1 MANAA
6 GGDESFS
13 SEGAADT
20 TSTGVNYD
28 PRNFIL
34 ERELSEVHL
43 LLDNLSADPDTTI
56 EALSTHEPPHGLGK
70 DWIEQ
75 ICEISWP
82 PPKSNVQRA
91 EQAARLIRAKDFLN
105 RLARPA
111 SGMSIAFTLMVTQR
125 DGHDASA
132 TQQTGSR
139 ADETTWRSSL
149 AIRAYP
155 DLKAHA
161 SEFRTW
167 LNFIKVFLIGWLVVT
182 CLISW
187 YVASGNNALADYAT
201 ARTRFVEAQ
210 QKIDDLEAGRRT
222 LASSGT
228 RSTPK
233 ADGAETPGGPGTQ
246 APSVGNVPKV
256 EREVGY
262 CERWTWQ
269 ETQYVGRRLKEYQSA
284 DHLQACRE
292 FDNALSE
299 LKVAEKRPRGW
310 LGVWRWI
317 FKVGSAPGEAAAA
330 AAWLTSLLGT
340 AVLPVFYGLLGSAAA
355 VVRSLSQKI
364 RASTLTP
371 RDRNLATQQLAL
383 GAVVGACIGLF
394 IVGSDETLI
403 GPVTLSGSAISF
415 IAGFGVDAVFHALE
429 ALISRIFNLAP
440 AAPARTT
447 PAL

>member
-13 SEGAADT
+13 GDGSADID
-20 TSTGVNYD
+20 STEVNYD

-34 ERELSEVHL
+34 KRELSEVHL

-70 DWIEQ
+70 DWIER

-82 PPKSNVQRA
+82 PSKSSAHRA
-91 EQAARLIRAKDFLN
+91 EQAALLIRAKDFLN

-111 SGMSIAFTLMVTQR
+111 SGMSIAFTLMVTQK
-125 DGHDASA
+125 DGDQAA
-132 TQQTGSR
+132 ARQQTDSS
-139 ADETTWRSSL
+139 ADETAWRSSL

-182 CLISW
+182 CLLSW
-187 YVASGNNALADYAT
+187 YVASGNNALADYAA
-201 ARTRFVEAQ
+201 ARTRFVAAQ
-210 QKIDDLEAGRRT
+210 QKIDDLEAGR
-222 LASSGT
+222 APSVFSGT
-228 RSTPK
+228 PSTPK
-233 ADGAETPGGPGTQ
+233 ADGAETPAGSAPQG
-246 APSVGNVPKV
+246 PSVGNVPKV

-284 DHLQACRE
+284 DHLQACRA
-292 FDNALSE
+292 FDIAESE
-299 LKVAEKRPRGW
+299 LEVAEKRPRGW

-317 FKVGSAPGEAAAA
+317 LEVGSAPGEAAAA
-330 AAWLTSLLGT
+330 AAWLTALLGT

-371 RDRNLATQQLAL
+371 RDRNLSTQQLAL

-394 IVGSDETLI
+394 IVGGDKTLI

-415 IAGFGVDAVFHALE
+415 VAGFGVDAVFHALE
-429 ALISRIFNLAP
+429 ALIGRIFNLAP
-440 AAPARTT
+440 AAPVRTT
-447 PAL
+447 HAP